1 MSLNKD
7 SKVESTSTASANPA
21 WHAEYA
27 QSTYDLLDSRE
38 EGLSLLEVEKK
49 REEHGENQLSKYK
62 APSLFRRFLAQLS
75 SPLTLVLVGAFL
87 ITFSLQEFV
96 DAAVIA
102 VALLIAVVVGLI
114 QEGKASNAFSKLAH
128 SQPHIAH
135 VRREGKRFEIDSV
148 ELVPG
153 DVVYL
158 QAGMQVPAD
167 VRLLKVKNLSVNES
181 PLTGEWIAVKK
192 DVDIVDIGTPMTE
205 LTNMA
210 WMGTLV
216 ATGSGLGIVVATGK
230 NTSIGELAED
240 LKGIEDEKTPLQ
252 KEMKKVSEYMLYL
265 ILFLITLIF
274 IVGLLQG
281 QSIHDMLLISIA
293 IAVAAVPEGLPA
305 ALTIILAVGMDSL
318 LKRGGLVKNLLAAE
332 TLGSTTFVLT
342 DKTGTLTE
350 GRMSVGGAI
359 IAGER
364 LSIEQLE
371 QADSSV
377 LTLLKTAVAATDAF
391 FDEKAEI
398 LRGDPVETA
407 IVQMAD
413 KAGISMRKGLIQK
426 SRLDYLPFESEL
438 RFAAGLVPDSSTYKL
453 CVNGAPDVLLAASD
467 SFLNQEGKTENI
479 TEEKRLLIEQV
490 INKET
495 EQGRR
500 LIAVAYKEVLY
511 TDIPDDGANVASKL
525 TFAGIVIL
533 SDPARAGVSSAIA
546 GVENAGARI
555 ILITGDN
562 PATALAIAKE
572 VGISMKHER
581 ALSGNEISQYSD
593 AELLTAIDS
602 GISVFARVL
611 PQQKLRITTL
621 LQKRGEVVAMTGD
634 GINDSLALQK
644 ANIGIAIG
652 SGTEVAKE
660 ASDLVLVNDSFE
672 IIYAAIEEGRRIVSN
687 LKKVVGYLLSTSLSE
702 VVLIG
707 AALIVGAPVPLT
719 AAQILWANI
728 IEEGFMS
735 VAFAFEK
742 GDKGLMKQRPEDVH
756 KNGILAKETLAFILF
771 CSTVLSGLSLAL
783 YFYVKSLGVPFEE
796 LRSVMFLSISID
808 SLFMAFAFRSLQVPV
823 WRIPLS
829 TNKFFLGSFLVSA
842 SLLAVVISV
851 PFFQT
856 FLSYQ
861 PLPLRDIVLVVGV
874 SFASLLTIEFGKT
887 IFFRPKK

>member
-1 MSLNKD
+1 MSRNKD
-7 SKVESTSTASANPA
+7 TTVELVTTAAATPA

-27 QSTYDLLDSRE
+27 QSTYDLLASRE
-38 EGLSLLEVEKK
+38 EGLVASEVAVK
-49 REEHGENQLSKYK
+49 REKYGENRLSKYK
-62 APSLFRRFLAQLS
+62 APSLFSRFVAQLS

-96 DAAVIA
+96 DASVIA
-102 VALLIAVVVGLI
+102 IALLIAVIVGLI
-114 QEGKASNAFSKLAH
+114 QEGRASNAFSKLAH

-153 DVVYL
+153 DIVYL

-167 VRLLKVKNLSVNES
+167 VRLCKVKNLSINES
-181 PLTGEWIAVKK
+181 PLTGEWVAVKK
-192 DVDIVDIGTPMTE
+192 DVDIVDVGTPLTE
-205 LTNMA
+205 RTNMA

-240 LKGIEDEKTPLQ
+240 LKGIVDEKTPLQ
-252 KEMKKVSEYMLYL
+252 KEMQKVSKYMLYL

-274 IVGLLQG
+274 VVGLIQG

-293 IAVAAVPEGLPA
+293 MAVAAVPEGLPA

-350 GRMSVGGAI
+350 GKMSVSGLI
-359 IAGER
+359 IDEER
-364 LSIEQLE
+364 LGLKQIA
-371 QADSSV
+371 QAETPV
-377 LTLLKTAVAATDAF
+377 LMLLKTAVAATDAF
-391 FDEKAEI
+391 FDERSET

-407 IVQMAD
+407 IVRVAD
-413 KAGISMRKGLIQK
+413 NVGISMRKGLIQQ

-438 RFAAGLVPDSSTYKL
+438 RFAAGLVPDAGTYKL
-453 CVNGAPDVLLAASD
+453 CINGAPGILLAAS
-467 SFLNQEGKTENI
+467 TEYVRGAG
-479 TEEKRLLIEQV
+479 TVATLDEEKRKCIEQV
-490 INKET
+490 IAKET
-495 EQGRR
+495 EQGHR

-511 TDIPDDGANVASKL
+511 TDIPDNGANVAEKL
-525 TFAGIVIL
+525 VFAGLVIL
-533 SDPARAGVSSAIA
+533 SDPARVGVSRAIA
-546 GVENAGARI
+546 GVENAGARV
-555 ILITGDN
+555 ILVTGDN

-572 VGISMKHER
+572 VGISMKHDR
-581 ALSGNEISQYSD
+581 ALSGVEISKYSD
-593 AELLTAIDS
+593 AELLAAIDS

-707 AALIVGAPVPLT
+707 AALAVGAPVPLT

-742 GDKGLMKQRPEDVH
+742 GDKGLMQQRPEAVH

-771 CSTVLSGLSLAL
+771 CSTVLSGLSLGL
-783 YFYVKSLGVPFEE
+783 YFYIKSLGVPFEE

-808 SLFMAFAFRSLQVPV
+808 SLFIAFAFRSLQTPV
-823 WRIPLS
+823 WNIPLS

-842 SLLAVVISV
+842 SLLAIVISV

-861 PLPLRDIVLVVGV
+861 PLPLRDILLVIGV
-874 SFASLLTIEFGKT
+874 SLASLLTIEFGKT